1 MTLVRIYLFILV
13 FACGLS
19 GCSSPKRVGSGGNV
33 GGDEIS
39 IGASTVI
46 NQKLMNEQ
54 NAVTPSEVYR
64 NVPGMSR

>member
-1 MTLVRIYLFILV
+1 MTLVRIYLFILM